1 MINIKDHIKSILIF
15 FAMIIAICSL
25 YVSQTLISDME
36 KEEKNKMEIWASAMK
51 SISVADENA
60 DLTLALEVLNGNNT
74 IPVVVID
81 SKGNIQNYRNIET
94 NKKDSLA
101 SLYKKVSAICQN
113 GKNIRF
119 NLSTQQNAD
128 KYIDIY
134 YDDSILLKKLEIY
147 PYVQLGVVIIFVII
161 AGLLL
166 SNMKKVEENKV
177 WAGLSKETA
186 HQLGTPISSLMAWQE
201 LLEDKYP
208 DEEIVG
214 EIKKDIHSLRIVA
227 DRFSKIGSEPEVEIC
242 DITEILNSR
251 ADYIS
256 KRISNKINV
265 VCENPPHHINGL
277 VSPQLFEWVIEN
289 LCKNAADA
297 MDGSGT
303 LTINHGKSGNTIWI
317 EVSDTGKGIPKSKIK
332 KIFNPGYTTKK
343 RGWGLGLSLSK
354 RIICQYHNGKIF
366 VKSSEP
372 GKGSTFR
379 IEIRKPRIV

>member
-15 FAMIIAICSL
+15 FAMIIAIVSL
-25 YVSQTLISDME
+25 YVSQTLINDME
-36 KEEKNKMEIWASAMK
+36 KEEKNKMEIWASAMR

-60 DLTLALEVLNGNNT
+60 DLTLALGVLNGNNT

-94 NKKDSLA
+94 SKADSLA
-101 SLYKKVSAICQN
+101 SLYKKVSKICQT

-119 NLSTQQNAD
+119 NLSSQKDSDN
-128 KYIDIY
+128 YIEIY

-166 SNMKKVEENKV
+166 SNLKKVEENKV
-177 WAGLSKETA
+177 WVGLSKETA

-208 DEEIVG
+208 DEEIVN

-242 DITEILNSR
+242 DITEIVSSR
-251 ADYIS
+251 ADYIA

-265 VCENPPHHINGL
+265 VCDKPQHHINGL
-277 VSPQLFEWVIEN
+277 INPQLFEWVIEN

-297 MDGSGT
+297 MDGNGT
-303 LTINHGKSGNTIWI
+303 LTIAHGKSGNIIWI
-317 EVSDTGKGIPKSKIK
+317 EVSDTGKGISKSKIK
-332 KIFNPGYTTKK
+332 KIFSPGYTTKK

-366 VKSSEP
+366 VKNSEP
-372 GKGSTFR
+372 GKGTTFR